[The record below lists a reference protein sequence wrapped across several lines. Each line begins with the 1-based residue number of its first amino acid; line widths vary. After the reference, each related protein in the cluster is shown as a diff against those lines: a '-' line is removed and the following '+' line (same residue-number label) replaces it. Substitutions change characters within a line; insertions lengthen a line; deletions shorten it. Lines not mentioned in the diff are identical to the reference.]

1 MWASYAVPL
10 MVAVTGHRDL
20 VPAEI
25 PAIRDRI
32 RRFLAALSSEDPDR
46 RVRLMSG
53 LAEGADRLVADAAL
67 EVGIP
72 IVATLPMPAAVYRED
87 FVTAESL
94 AEFER
99 LCRAAEEIF
108 ELPIVPGSS
117 PESLAANSRERAR
130 QYAQLGVF
138 LSAHCHILVALWDG
152 KPTDQLGGTADV
164 VRFHHDDVMPGYTPP
179 ATVSRLVLAEDE
191 SDLVYHIVCS
201 RAREN
206 GAPAEG
212 LAALDCWWFTAD
224 DREPRTR
231 AIPLRHRRVFQ
242 LTREFNRDALRYGA
256 RIAAESRPLAGD
268 SDGEVP
274 RGARVIEHGFRIADW
289 LALHYQKG
297 RLLALRSTHV
307 LALLMGIMYVV
318 YSDVLPQRIFIVA
331 FVGFFLI
338 AAAVHVFVGRHA
350 WHRKYLDYRT
360 LAEGLRVQFY
370 WAVAGVTSGTVSK
383 FVHDNFLQMRD
394 PDLGWIRNVM
404 RVAGTRSDFSPNTDP
419 RGLGYTI
426 AHWIGDEIN
435 GQLGYFRRKSSERL
449 RRHRL
454 TERMALSV
462 LWAGIIAVALF
473 ILAPP
478 DLADA
483 ARNPVTVAMGIL
495 LLGLG
500 VRQSYGHSTA
510 DAELT
515 RQYEFMHRIF
525 ENAHRRL
532 RRSEDDGERRRVLR
546 TLGDAALEEHSEWI
560 LMHRERTT
568 DQGDIW
574 RMSS

>member
-20 VPAEI
+20 VPAEV
-25 PAIRDRI
+25 PAIRDRV
-32 RRFLAALSSEDPDR
+32 RSLLGRLTAEDPDR

-53 LAEGADRLVADAAL
+53 LAEGADRLVADTAL
-67 EVGIP
+67 ELGIP
-72 IVATLPMPAAVYRED
+72 LIATLPMPAELYRND
-87 FVTAESL
+87 FVAPESV

-99 LCRAAEEIF
+99 LCSAADEIF
-108 ELPIVPGSS
+108 ELPIVPGHS
-117 PESLAANSRERAR
+117 PECLAPGSPARAL

-138 LSAHCHILVALWDG
+138 LSAHCHILVAVWDG
-152 KPTDQLGGTADV
+152 KPTEQLGGTADV

-179 ATVSRLVLAEDE
+179 SAVSRLILAEDE

-201 RAREN
+201 RARER
-206 GAPAEG
+206 GEPAEG
-212 LAALDCWWFTAD
+212 LAPLDCWWFTAD
-224 DREPRTR
+224 EREPRTR
-231 AIPLRHRRVFQ
+231 EIPLRHQRVFQ
-242 LTREFNRDALRYGA
+242 LTREFNRDALRYCE
-256 RIAAESRPLAGD
+256 RIAAESRPLAGA
-268 SDGEVP
+268 SDREVP
-274 RGARVIEHGFRIADW
+274 RAARVIEHGFRIADW
-289 LALHYQKG
+289 LALHYQKR
-297 RLLALRSTHV
+297 RLMALRATHV

-318 YSDVLPQRIFIVA
+318 YSDVLAQRIFIVA

-338 AAAVHVFVGRHA
+338 AAAVHLSAGRRA

-370 WAVAGVTSGTVSK
+370 WAVAGVTSGTISK

-419 RGLGYTI
+419 RGLAHTI
-426 AHWIGDEIN
+426 AHWIGDEDS
-435 GQLGYFRRKSSERL
+435 GQLGYFRRKSNERL

-454 TERMALSV
+454 TERMAVAV
-462 LWAGIIAVALF
+462 LWAGIVAAALF

-478 DLADA
+478 DLAGMA
-483 ARNPVTVAMGIL
+483 HNPITVAMGML

-500 VRQSYGHSTA
+500 VRQSYGHTTA

-515 RQYEFMHRIF
+515 RQYEFMHGIF

-532 RRSEDDGERRRVLR
+532 RRSRDDRERRRVLR
-546 TLGDAALEEHSEWI
+546 ALGDAALEEHSEWI

-568 DQGDIW
+568 DQGEIW